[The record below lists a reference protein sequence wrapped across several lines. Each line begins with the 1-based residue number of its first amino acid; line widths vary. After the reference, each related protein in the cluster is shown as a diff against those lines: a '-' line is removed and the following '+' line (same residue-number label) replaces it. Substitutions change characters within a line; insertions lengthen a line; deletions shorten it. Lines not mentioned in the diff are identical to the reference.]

1 MAWPTPESRGATYE
15 FARELLNASNWW
27 DELWQQRHLL
37 DGKLK
42 LIFWGM
48 KDKAIPPYE
57 LEKWIQ
63 AFPDARVI
71 RCPEAGHFVQ
81 EEVPELMVME
91 VAKAFG

>member
-1 MAWPTPESRGATYE
+1 
-15 FARELLNASNWW
+15 
-27 DELWQQRHLL
+27 
-37 DGKLK
+37 
-42 LIFWGM
+42 M